1 MVINDPQVLQ
11 DYRNKI
17 RQRIQDLGEQLRST
31 ENAIQTV
38 GETWQD
44 QNFQQFRDNFN
55 VDKEK
60 IKPLQEILTE
70 YDEVIL
76 NNLQTKLEEY
86 VGLNMTLN

>member
-17 RQRIQDLGEQLRST
+17 RQRIQDLGEQLKNT
-31 ENAIQTV
+31 ESAIQTV

-60 IKPLQEILTE
+60 IKPLQEILNE
-70 YDEVIL
+70 YDESIL
-76 NNLQTKLEEY
+76 NNLQMKLEEY

>member
-1 MVINDPQVLQ
+1 MVINDPQALQ
-11 DYRNKI
+11 EYRNKI
-17 RQRIQDLGEQLRST
+17 RQRIQDLGEQMKST

-38 GETWQD
+38 GESWQD

-60 IKPLQEILTE
+60 IKPLQDILNE

-76 NNLQTKLEEY
+76 NNLQIRLEEY
-86 VGLNMTLN
+86 VSLNMAL

>member
-17 RQRIQDLGEQLRST
+17 RQRIQDLGEQLKST

-60 IKPLQEILTE
+60 IKPLRDILTE
-70 YDEVIL
+70 YDDVIL
-76 NNLQTKLEEY
+76 NNLQMKLEEY
-86 VGLNMTLN
+86 VGLNMAL

>member
-1 MVINDPQVLQ
+1 MVINDPNVLQ

-17 RQRIQDLGEQLRST
+17 RQRIQDLGEQLKST

-60 IKPLQEILTE
+60 IKPLRDILTE
-70 YDEVIL
+70 YDDVIL
-76 NNLQTKLEEY
+76 NNLQMKLEEY
-86 VGLNMTLN
+86 VGLNMAL